1 MALGRRVGSAA
12 NPNQKGTNMF
22 RNLKSLGA
30 ILIALIAAGALS
42 AFLAFSSSSTPASA
56 QELDHAFDSEKA
68 PAIIT
73 GANEATTQ
81 EVFTIGKAPNLL
93 SIKCN
98 VSKFEGTVT
107 ERFSENL
114 TLRPTYSDCEYK
126 KAKDS
131 TVVVDDCAY
140 FLPGHTEDN
149 GDALLTIECAPDN
162 FITITIGDT
171 GCTLRVGEQTPRLGV
186 NYATVLSG
194 GKQVITTKFTVKE
207 FTYKKV
213 GAGCAALPGDEAD
226 GTITGMEKLLAYEDK
241 GQPQVE
247 PTTPT
252 GTMEG
257 AQLNFSLF

>member
-1 MALGRRVGSAA
+1 ML
-12 NPNQKGTNMF
+12 

-30 ILIALIAAGALS
+30 ILIVLIAAGALS
-42 AFLAFSSSSTPASA
+42 ASSALAV
-56 QELDHAFDSEKA
+56 DHAFDSEKA

-73 GANEATTQ
+73 GANEAKVQ

-93 SIKCN
+93 TIKCN

-114 TLRPTYSDCEYK
+114 TLRPTYSECEYK

-162 FITITIGDT
+162 YITITIGAT
-171 GCTLRVGEQTPRLGV
+171 GCTLRIGEQTPRLGV
-186 NYATVLSG
+186 NYATVVAG

-213 GAGCAALPGDEAD
+213 GGGCAGLPGDEAD
-226 GTITGMEKLLAYEDK
+226 GTITGMETFLAYEDK
-241 GQPQVE
+241 GSPQVE

-252 GTMEG
+252 GTVEG